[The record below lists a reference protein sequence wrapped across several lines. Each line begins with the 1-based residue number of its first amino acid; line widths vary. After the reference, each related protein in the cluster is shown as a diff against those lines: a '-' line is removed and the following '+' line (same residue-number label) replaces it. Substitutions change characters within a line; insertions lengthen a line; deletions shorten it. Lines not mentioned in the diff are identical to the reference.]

1 MDFFVDAIH
10 ESDLKEDYFKT
21 VHLLLVWGL
30 LNPVE
35 CCLSKEEEEGLCIK
49 SHIIVNMTIRNIAH
63 KETF

>member
-1 MDFFVDAIH
+1 MDFFVDARH

-35 CCLSKEEEEGLCIK
+35 CCLSKEEEELCIK

-63 KETF
+63 KELF